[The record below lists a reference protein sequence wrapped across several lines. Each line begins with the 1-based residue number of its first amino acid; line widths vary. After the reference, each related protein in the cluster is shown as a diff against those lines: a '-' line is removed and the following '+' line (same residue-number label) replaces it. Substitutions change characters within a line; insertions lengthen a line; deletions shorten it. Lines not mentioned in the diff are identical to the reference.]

1 LFLVYPS
8 FVYKVG
14 AHPAVVSGGTRAHIP
29 YCPYWANAQC
39 IPMTDLAR
47 GTHPF
52 HFATAFGAGGLLT
65 LMVLCNGTLAAH
77 GSLFFASWVPHLTGS
92 IVALFLLL
100 ILRPKRAARVRP
112 PLWTYLGG
120 ISGGVTVMLTS
131 ATMNTA
137 LALSGTIAL
146 GLAGQ
151 VVFSLFADVRGLFG
165 LPKRMPTSRD
175 YISLS
180 LIIVGSMILI
190 FLGGNV

>member
-1 LFLVYPS
+1 
-8 FVYKVG
+8 
-14 AHPAVVSGGTRAHIP
+14 
-29 YCPYWANAQC
+29 
-39 IPMTDLAR
+39 MTDLVR
-47 GTHPF
+47 GTQSF
-52 HFATAFGAGGLLT
+52 HFAAAFGAGGLLT

-92 IVALFLLL
+92 IVALSFLVV
-100 ILRPKRAARVRP
+100 LRPKRAAPVRP
-112 PLWTYLGG
+112 PLWGYLGG

-165 LPKRMPTSRD
+165 LPKRRPTSRD
-175 YISLS
+175 YISMTFILAGS
-180 LIIVGSMILI
+180 LILI
-190 FLGGNV
+190 FLGGGA